1 MWLRLVYFLVFCA
14 GWIIGFM
21 AEFERWGVPPPR
33 DFYLVNRRIV
43 DMVKNQA

>member
-21 AEFERWGVPPPR
+21 AEFERVGDQFKRLQRFLLPR
-33 DFYLVNRRIV
+33 D
-43 DMVKNQA
+43 